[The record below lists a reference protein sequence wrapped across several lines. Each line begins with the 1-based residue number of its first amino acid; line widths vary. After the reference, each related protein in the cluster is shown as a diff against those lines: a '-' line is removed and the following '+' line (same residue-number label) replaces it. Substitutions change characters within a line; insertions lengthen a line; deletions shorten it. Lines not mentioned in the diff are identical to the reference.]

1 MKNAQNPKQSVKRK
15 LLSQP
20 TDPPPSKKSKSN
32 KRPTSTATPNPKK
45 AKNPP
50 KPKKATQPKK
60 AQQTKKVG
68 KPKKNLP
75 NTVVKLA
82 KTTKNCKKKK
92 ITFENAFYKPLEPLD
107 ENSKK
112 IRDEFFD
119 NLSDNDD

>member
-1 MKNAQNPKQSVKRK
+1 MKRK

-45 AKNPP
+45 AKQLS
-50 KPKKATQPKK
+50 KPRKAAQPKK
-60 AQQTKKVG
+60 APQTKNVG

-92 ITFENAFYKPLEPLD
+92 ITFENAFYKPLEPID